1 MKWLVALSI
10 ISFLI
15 GFYLENI
22 KQIKPAYQNDI
33 HEWHQWYCP

>member
-22 KQIKPAYQNDI
+22 KHVEPLYQNDM
-33 HEWHQWYCP
+33 QGYFCP